1 MTSVPRYAAG
11 SSVMLRANAR
21 HGVSYNNW
29 SLLKDTLL
37 FVIEPTGRAVN
48 AAAGCRIYSI
58 LPSQSHEVV
67 EIEERY
73 LKKWK
78 QPKKSTTP
86 AEDEF
91 IPF

>member
-1 MTSVPRYAAG
+1 
-11 SSVMLRANAR
+11 MLGIEPTIQ
-21 HGVSYNNW
+21 GVDYNIWNK
-29 SLLKDTLL
+29 LRNTLL

-86 AEDEF
+86 VEDDET